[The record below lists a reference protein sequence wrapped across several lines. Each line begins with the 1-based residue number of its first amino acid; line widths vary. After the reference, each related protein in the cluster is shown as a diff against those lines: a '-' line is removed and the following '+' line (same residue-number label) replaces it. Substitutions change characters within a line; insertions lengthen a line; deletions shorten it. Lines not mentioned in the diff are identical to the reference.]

1 MRLPLGPIK
10 NVPLLAIPATL
21 AALYAG
27 KKRAEGKDAKFIPE
41 IVEKHPEILIGAGA
55 APMLFEE
62 GAASTRA
69 LKAIGQHYKG
79 VRRIK
84 ELGKAVATLAPA
96 YGTYAIA
103 AALPIIGIKAYQKHI
118 KAKKD
123 LEKKYKDKKGFI
135 DKFVDLQTTMG

>member
-1 MRLPLGPIK
+1 MGPIK
-10 NVPLLAIPATL
+10 SVPLLAIPAVG

-41 IVEKHPEILIGAGA
+41 FVEKHPEVLIGAGA

-62 GAASTRA
+62 GSASARA
-69 LKAIGQHYKG
+69 LKGVAQHYKG
-79 VRRIK
+79 ARRIK
-84 ELGKAVATLAPA
+84 EPGKAVATLLPA

-118 KAKKD
+118 KAKKE
-123 LEKKYKDKKGFI
+123 LEKKYKYKKSIRERIQGA
-135 DKFVDLQTTMG
+135 ME